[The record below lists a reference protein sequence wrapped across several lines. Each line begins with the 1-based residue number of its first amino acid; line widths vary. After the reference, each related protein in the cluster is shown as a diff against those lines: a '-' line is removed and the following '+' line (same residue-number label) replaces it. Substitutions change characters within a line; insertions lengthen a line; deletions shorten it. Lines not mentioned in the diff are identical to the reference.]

1 VSRGGTARLA
11 ERRWVLLA
19 VGLLGSA
26 VLFRAQVIDTM
37 SVESDSMAPTI
48 CDGDRLVV
56 SKLGSADD
64 LGRDD
69 LVVFRSPADGDR
81 AVKRVVAVEG
91 QRVEIRDGV
100 LFVDRERRDEAY
112 VDPATMDGAFF
123 GPTVVDEGAVFL
135 LGDHREVSID
145 SRDYGAVPRDLVE
158 GRVLTTLWSSCT
170 G

>member
-1 VSRGGTARLA
+1 VSHGGPGRLA
-11 ERRWVLLA
+11 DRRWLLLA

-26 VLFRAQVIDTM
+26 VLFRTEVIDTV

-56 SKLGSADD
+56 SKLGAAED

-69 LVVFRSPADGDR
+69 LVVFRSPVDGER
-81 AVKRVVAVEG
+81 AVKRVVAVAG

-100 LFVDRERRDEAY
+100 LFVDRERREEAY
-112 VDPATMDGAFF
+112 VDLATMDGAFF
-123 GPTVVDEGAVFL
+123 GPVVVDEGGVFL

-145 SRDYGAVPRDLVE
+145 SRDYGAVPRDRVE
-158 GRVLTTLWSSCT
+158 GTVLTTLWSSCT